1 MINLIVF
8 FCFKWILYLQMR
20 SARRRGVGPVR
31 RSVQPTQPV
40 SKPVDTPVK
49 KDRHASKMEE
59 EPLPK
64 QSSREERERHDK
76 HEKRLKKHSVDEM
89 ESDSDE
95 DDTTSDIEMDMEQEH
110 EELKQEVAPQTL
122 SKLRPNED
130 LYIAIKERYQEL
142 IKELWQ
148 SQNALEEF
156 NFSEEEKQ
164 ILRDRVKLWLEYFI
178 STATFRDE
186 NVNLFE
192 YMDTFWEKE
201 HFI

>member
-1 MINLIVF
+1 
-8 FCFKWILYLQMR
+8 MR

-31 RSVQPTQPV
+31 RSVQATQPEP
-40 SKPVDTPVK
+40 KLIDTPIK

-59 EPLPK
+59 EPISK
-64 QSSREERERHDK
+64 QSKREDRDK

-89 ESDSDE
+89 ESESE
-95 DDTTSDIEMDMEQEH
+95 EDTTSDEEMDIEQEH

>member
-1 MINLIVF
+1 
-8 FCFKWILYLQMR
+8 MR
-20 SARRRGVGPVR
+20 SARRRTGVQVR
-31 RSVQPTQPV
+31 SSVPSTKPTVVTKSVKEPI
-40 SKPVDTPVK
+40 K
-49 KDRHASKMEE
+49 KDRHVTKMEE
-59 EPLPK
+59 EQEPI
-64 QSSREERERHDK
+64 SK
-76 HEKRLKKHSVDEM
+76 HNKHVKKHSVDEM
-89 ESDSDE
+89 DSESDDNDSSD
-95 DDTTSDIEMDMEQEH
+95 DVQMNIEPEKEH
-110 EELKQEVAPQTL
+110 EELRQEVASQTL

-156 NFSEEEKQ
+156 EFSEEEKQ